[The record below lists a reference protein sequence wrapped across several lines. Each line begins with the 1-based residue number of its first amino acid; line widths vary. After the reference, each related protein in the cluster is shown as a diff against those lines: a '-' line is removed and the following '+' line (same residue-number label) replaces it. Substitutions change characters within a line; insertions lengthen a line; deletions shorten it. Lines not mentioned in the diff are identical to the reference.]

1 MANSK
6 NNNVAMRAIKEKP
19 RPSLLEKTNYIR
31 HCLENLKQDTL
42 ESELKELR
50 AKWGKAVVDSILADL
65 KEEQRKG
72 SGGPK
77 RYYVSLR
84 EPLEGFER

>member
-1 MANSK
+1 MANGK
-6 NNNVAMRAIKEKP
+6 NVSTAMRMIKEKP
-19 RPSLLEKTNYIR
+19 RPSLLEKTNYLR
-31 HCLENLKQDTL
+31 YVLQNFKQDQL
-42 ESELKELR
+42 ERELR
-50 AKWGKAVVDSILADL
+50 ELRVAWRKAVVDGILADL
-65 KEEQRKG
+65 KEEAKKG